1 MNWCAD
7 EPHSAKQ
14 VKPEPT
20 TQQAMRSSSL
30 AVVGASALLLVLA
43 LVLSQPT
50 VGVEASNSFSGANSY
65 FLWSL
70 SGSGVV
76 PLHNYFF
83 IILFCI

>member
-1 MNWCAD
+1 MSGAAAPNTPANQNQ
-7 EPHSAKQ
+7 P
-14 VKPEPT
+14 
-20 TQQAMRSSSL
+20 QQAMRVGSSL
-30 AVVGASALLLVLA
+30 AVVGASALFLVLA